1 MISDE
6 KRREVSRLLREEFG
20 QGQWQWPDLFRDMLA
35 EILECNET
43 LDGAPLYDQMA
54 EKLADLIDPT
64 CEVASI
70 EPIEYGEF
78 NETIGYVFNL
88 TCGHQVICPYAEMP
102 PSYCSECGK
111 RVVKTD
117 D

>member
-20 QGQWQWPDLFRDMLA
+20 RGQCQWPDLFRDMLA

-54 EKLADLIDPT
+54 EKLADLIDRPLVHVNVNKRGRA
-64 CEVASI
+64 CCS
-70 EPIEYGEF
+70 
-78 NETIGYVFNL
+78 N
-88 TCGHQVICPYAEMP
+88 CGCDDWCFADGSRFCPNCGTEML
-102 PSYCSECGK
+102 Y
-111 RVVKTD
+111 D
-117 D
+117 